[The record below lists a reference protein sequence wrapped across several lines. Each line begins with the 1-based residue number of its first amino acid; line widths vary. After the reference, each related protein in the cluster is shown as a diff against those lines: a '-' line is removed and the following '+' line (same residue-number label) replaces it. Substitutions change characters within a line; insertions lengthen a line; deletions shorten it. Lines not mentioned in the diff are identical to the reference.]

1 MRASCLTCDP
11 GSRALQPPEPRALP
25 GAGGPDA
32 AADPEQW
39 GRPVGAGEHD
49 QAQVRRREACRPGPG
64 LPRPEETAQVLL
76 HLLHVRRGVEIPS
89 A

>member
-1 MRASCLTCDP
+1 M
-11 GSRALQPPEPRALP
+11 P

-49 QAQVRRREACRPGPG
+49 QAQVRRSLPASPGGAG
-64 LPRPEETAQVLL
+64 LGLVCPEESEQVLL
-76 HLLHVRRGVEIPS
+76 HLHVRRGVELPS

>member
-1 MRASCLTCDP
+1 V
-11 GSRALQPPEPRALP
+11 P

-49 QAQVRRREACRPGPG
+49 QAQVRRSLSASALASPGGEPYW
-64 LPRPEETAQVLL
+64 AWSA
-76 HLLHVRRGVEIPS
+76 RRKPSKYYCICMCAVE
-89 A
+89 

>member
-1 MRASCLTCDP
+1 V
-11 GSRALQPPEPRALP
+11 P

-49 QAQVRRREACRPGPG
+49 QAQVRRSLSASALASPGGAG
-64 LPRPEETAQVLL
+64 LGLVCPEETAQPSTTASACALWSIISKRLTQFDLL
-76 HLLHVRRGVEIPS
+76 TRN
-89 A
+89 